1 MEVEVST
8 LHAFSDKVYGGN
20 PAGVVLQAAHLSETQ
35 MQEIARQV
43 GFSETAFVM
52 PSDQA
57 DFKVRYFT
65 PSDEVDLCGHA
76 TIALFY
82 LMKTQQLVNVGT
94 YTLETLAGI
103 LKVDIEVNG
112 EVYLSQTLPE
122 FGEIVDRQQIAD
134 SLRISMA
141 DLNAEL
147 PVQIVSTGLPDI
159 LIVVRDVDVLTKID
173 PDFQRISEICK
184 AHHAV
189 GYHVFTLESDTED
202 VLAECRNFAPLYDI
216 PEESA
221 TGTSNGA
228 MLCYLHHYNQLT
240 DPQHL
245 TYTIRQG
252 YTMNRPSEIRA
263 RLTLDSSNEITQI
276 QVGGSAV
283 HIKNIQIH
291 LP

>member
-1 MEVEVST
+1 MEVEVHT
-8 LHAFSDKVYGGN
+8 LHAFSDKALGGN
-20 PAGVVLQAAHLSETQ
+20 PAGVVLQAAHLSESQ
-35 MQEIARQV
+35 MQEVARQV

-57 DFKVRYFT
+57 DFKVRFFT

-82 LMKTQQLVNVGT
+82 LMKTQHLVDVGT

-103 LKVDIEVNG
+103 LKVVIEVNG

-134 SLRISMA
+134 SLRISTE
-141 DLNAEL
+141 DLHAEL

-159 LIVVRDVDVLTKID
+159 MIVVKDVDILTKID
-173 PDFQRISEICK
+173 PDLQRITEISK
-184 AHHAV
+184 AHHAI
-189 GYHVFTLESDTED
+189 GYHVFTLESDGMD

-228 MLCYLHHYNQLT
+228 MLCYLYHYNQLT
-240 DPQHL
+240 APHHH

-263 RLTLDSSNEITQI
+263 RLTLDSFNEITQI
-276 QVGGSAV
+276 QVGGTAV
-283 HIKNIQIH
+283 HIKNIIIH